1 MKRRKRTTTVTF
13 ETERVLIV
21 GSNTGARCDMCGG
34 RAALVALS
42 EAARLAGVSERAL
55 YRGLEAEAL
64 HFIETADGQLLIC
77 LASLRQW
84 TQAHGCQIREP

>member
-21 GSNTGARCDMCGG
+21 GGAMGARCDACGG
-34 RAALVALS
+34 RAALVVLN

-55 YRGLEAEAL
+55 YRGVESEAL
-64 HFIETADGQLLIC
+64 HFSETADGQLLIC
-77 LASLRQW
+77 LNSLRQW
-84 TQAHGCQIREP
+84 TAA